1 MNPARVEAGESLKTA
16 VVVNELVKALE
27 AAKTDRQWFVFCI
40 AYQTQ
45 YKERLT

>member
-16 VVVNELVKALE
+16 VVVNELVKVHE

-40 AYQTQ
+40 AYQT
-45 YKERLT
+45 RIRNG